1 MGWLDT
7 IEEKIIGG
15 IRRNNT
21 KCNRK
26 QTKKMGRGVRDMRA
40 RIRWCNKCLTWIP
53 GEEDR
58 ENSAEVVFGEI
69 MNENFL
75 ESM

>member
-21 KCNRK
+21 KRNRK
-26 QTKKMGRGVRDMRA
+26 QTKKMGGG
-40 RIRWCNKCLTWIP
+40 C
-53 GEEDR
+53 
-58 ENSAEVVFGEI
+58 
-69 MNENFL
+69 
-75 ESM
+75 